1 MEKYNMELTLEEKE
15 ILDGK
20 QGKVMKKILESVV
33 LYGEA
38 FGAKRLLPIEGP
50 AHIVTSFGRSG
61 LDTVFDIMDE
71 IIQSGIKVKHPFTVD
86 PKPMDYENIEYTEA
100 EKEAL
105 LETYCNQD
113 RYIKQLEKLGLK
125 NSNAFTCTCYMK
137 EVGNRPKMGQVIS
150 WAESS
155 AVVYANSVL
164 GARTNRN
171 SGVIE
176 LLCAL
181 IGKVPEF
188 GLVTNEG
195 RKAKWLIEVRTST
208 KPNAHLLGSAIGM
221 KVVEEV
227 PYIIGLDK
235 FLGNKIT
242 PVVSDYL
249 KDMGASSAS
258 NGAVGLYHVENI
270 TPEAADEGRGLLVPN
285 YKTYVIDDS
294 ELERVM
300 KAYPMMWKDIN
311 AKPDICLIG
320 CPHLSLEQI
329 YEWVENISKALKSA
343 GKEKVALTTY
353 LSAAPDVI
361 NKFKEDE
368 ESYNKLLQCG
378 LTLNYLCPLMYLGNT
393 KGSKQFPV
401 TNSNKLRTYSKAR
414 FFLDDEILKIIVSGS
429 I

>member
-1 MEKYNMELTLEEKE
+1 MKKYNMELTLEEKE
-15 ILDGK
+15 ILEGK
-20 QGKVMKKILESVV
+20 QGKVMQKVLESVV

-71 IIQSGIKVKHPFTVD
+71 IIQSGIKVKEPFTVD
-86 PKPMDYENIEYTEA
+86 PKPMDYENIEYTGA
-100 EKEAL
+100 EREAL

-113 RYIKQLEKLGLK
+113 RYIKQLEKLGIK
-125 NSNAFTCTCYMK
+125 NNNAFTCTCYMK
-137 EVGNRPKMGQVIS
+137 EVGNTPKRGQVIS

-188 GLVTNEG
+188 GLITNEG
-195 RKAKWLIEVRTST
+195 RKAKWLVEVRTST

-242 PVVSDYL
+242 PAVSDYL

-258 NGAVGLYHVENI
+258 NGAVGLYHVESL
-270 TPEAADEGRGLLVPN
+270 TPEAADDGRALLDDN
-285 YKTYVIDDS
+285 YKTYVIDDN
-294 ELERVM
+294 ELDRVM
-300 KAYPMMWKDIN
+300 KSYPIIWKDIN
-311 AKPDICLIG
+311 AKPDLCLIG

-329 YEWVENISKALKSA
+329 QEWVDNISKTLKSA
-343 GKEKVALTTY
+343 GREKVAITTY

-368 ESYNKLLQCG
+368 ESYNKLVQCG
-378 LTLNYLCPLMYLGNT
+378 LTLTYLCPLMYLGNP
-393 KGSKQFPV
+393 KGSKQFPI

-414 FFLDDEILKIIVSGS
+414 FFLDDEILRIIVSGS